1 MPRATMT
8 SKGQITVP
16 KEVREK
22 LHLKTGSRIDFV
34 IEPSGRVIF
43 QPLRSDFRS
52 LKASIGFWWIAALRE
67 LFVPVIRSLWVL
79 DRVHGQIDQG

>member
-1 MPRATMT
+1 MPKSTLT

-43 QPLRSDFRS
+43 QPLRSDFR
-52 LKASIGFWWIAALRE
+52 ALRGILTSRLKRPATVE
-67 LFVPVIRSLWVL
+67 EMNEAIARGYS
-79 DRVHGQIDQG
+79 GT